1 MNRRVAAEDDTREW
15 QLVGTM
21 SPRLINT
28 QPATPRPVTTTRYAF
43 RDDRESLRFR
53 GLLPP
58 QGRGGIITRG
68 EDSSRFEKMDDPSI
82 LRVLC
87 TLRVFI
93 SADNITVHRTGTT
106 LRNNVVLPREKGDRF
121 AVCAKFTRLLFF
133 FLSLSSFFPLD
144 GHNNTKAVRDD
155 SVVKHAARDKS
166 AFSLSARAI
175 IFFLLSHPSTCRA
188 PLKYR

>member
-106 LRNNVVLPREKGDRF
+106 LRNNVVHRLARKEIDSRF
-121 AVCAKFTRLLFF
+121 ARNLLAFF
-133 FLSLSSFFPLD
+133 FFSLSSFFPLD
-144 GHNNTKAVRDD
+144 EHNNTKAVRDD